1 MTDLGWFPDTGLP
14 EASDLPT
21 PNLYTF
27 SPSGSPCPPPANVH
41 PAGSHSNPTYHPF
54 LWQPPGLQLI
64 SSSQATV
71 KSLDA
76 NSTETN

>member
-1 MTDLGWFPDTGLP
+1 MTDLGFPDPQGSLRLQT
-14 EASDLPT
+14 SPT

-27 SPSGSPCPPPANVH
+27 SPVVH
-41 PAGSHSNPTYHPF
+41 PAAPCQCPPCRQPLQPTYHPF
-54 LWQPPGLQLI
+54 LWQPPILQLI
-64 SSSQATV
+64 SSSQRQI